1 MYEELIKHSEGGR
14 YIDDAGRLILNAE
27 TLLILKAF
35 GALYW
40 SVDDIAAWF
49 GITDLKWW
57 QGETGNPQSIISREI
72 SRGRLEERARI
83 EWKILMAAENGT
95 GIEEYQQLV
104 RDKSFNLSKLDVFGG
119 AIDTSAWHRIEEYIS
134 SGSKGRLNPKEE
146 RYLDLLVLV
155 YSLDGHHGKR
165 NTIKFLTAPPLGF
178 SYEQAIRVYTE
189 AIEMFYCNRN
199 ISRQALQAKTA
210 DQFENLYFA
219 ALKNAKTTR
228 DYADAANI
236 LAQRAKLLRLDQPE
250 AQRLPVEMFRK
261 RFTIV
266 SENPEDIGLPKVDRQ
281 LIGRQIDSLD
291 APETV
296 KERVRMDVGI
306 EDFDI
311 IKRMQNESQE
321 AD

>member
-1 MYEELIKHSEGGR
+1 MYQELINCSEGKK
-14 YIDDAGRLILNAE
+14 YVDDNGRLILNAE
-27 TLLILKAF
+27 TLLILRAF

-40 SVDDIAAWF
+40 SADDIASWF
-49 GITDLKWW
+49 GIADLKWW
-57 QGETGNPQSIISREI
+57 QGETANPASVISKEI

-83 EWKILMAAENGT
+83 EWKILMNAEKGV
-95 GIEEYQQLV
+95 GIEAYQDLV
-104 RDKSFNLSKLDVFGG
+104 RDKSFTLSKLDVFGG

-165 NTIKFLTAPPLGF
+165 NTIKFLTSPPLSF

-189 AIEMFYCNRN
+189 AVEMFYCNRQV
-199 ISRQALQAKTA
+199 SRQALQAKTA

-219 ALKNAKTTR
+219 ALKNAKTTK
-228 DYADAANI
+228 DYADAAGI

-250 AQRLPVEMFRK
+250 VQRLPAELFRK

-266 SENPEDIGLPKVDRQ
+266 SENPEDIGLPRVDRA
-281 LIGRQIDSLD
+281 LIGRQIDSLE
-291 APETV
+291 APEAV
-296 KERVRMDVGI
+296 KERIREDSGI

-311 IKRMQNESQE
+311 IKRMRDESQE